1 MPYEKKKR
9 QNRVQKELNSSTRT
23 GTKKR
28 EKKKNYCGHSLHI
41 NRLIRTSPSG
51 GNKEKRVDL
60 EYGLSYEHEDTK
72 RMIKESTNDEVILA
86 LNAKGMKKQRIS
98 AKELA
103 MILNRVNMPP
113 DLTNIIV
120 SYALNNIRI
129 EKNIFKVIPQDMLE
143 VFHSKEEYEIE
154 EKEKQVDKLINKYKH
169 NLHIL
174 EFLQSVLIDD
184 ICEIR
189 WWKSSSRMNS
199 GPNSIYYRRPVLRN
213 NIPNI
218 ISTIPSGWLY

>member
-72 RMIKESTNDEVILA
+72 RMIKESTNDEVIFA
-86 LNAKGMKKQRIS
+86 LNANGMKKQRIS
-98 AKELA
+98 IKELA

-129 EKNIFKVIPQDMLE
+129 EKNIFKIIPQDMLE

-169 NLHIL
+169 NSHIL
-174 EFLQSVLIDD
+174 EFIQSVLVDD

-189 WWKSSSRMNS
+189 WWKSSCRMHS
-199 GPNSIYYRRPVLRN
+199 SPSSIYYRRPVLRN
-213 NIPNI
+213 NYNDVALLIYDPNV
-218 ISTIPSGWLY
+218 Y